1 MSRQCYTIPPT
12 QNPAVHGGYVPSLVV
27 EGKSGHCPMTGR
39 GEHSMPWVWGKTL
52 EEAEATCAAF
62 NIRHFGIDEDAHWE
76 ILFSTF
82 R

>member
-1 MSRQCYTIPPT
+1 
-12 QNPAVHGGYVPSLVV
+12 
-27 EGKSGHCPMTGR
+27 MTGR

-62 NIRHFGIDEDAHWE
+62 NIRHFGIDEEAHWE